1 MLLEWKL
8 VEKIYVIGFWR
19 KGLQSREQVGN
30 NRELIRVKLPINTL
44 SSQHWAMKNSL
55 IRKFVAL
62 LSILIFRFEIFKIV
76 IQHKPAFL
84 SVHNPTFLPIAILM
98 KLFVKCKV
106 VYVPH
111 ELESKRTGINF
122 MQEKYVVTIESLAKR
137 WLHHTVF
144 VSPEIEKWY
153 RSELGYTETSTIRN
167 IPINPYFGEKI
178 PESRYLKDFFR
189 LKDDDILFIYQGII
203 NQYRGIETLL
213 DVFMNQQKCHIVFMG
228 FGELT
233 DTVIESASKSKYVHY
248 HPAVEMQDIIKVT
261 SSADVS
267 LFFVDTPITK
277 SYELTT
283 ANKFYEGIIAGTPFV
298 ISNNF
303 SYMSD
308 ENQLYNLGW
317 SLPPQKTLLEQ
328 FIKDID
334 RDAIESMKK
343 NCLAYGSKISWK
355 EEAQKLK
362 FIYDN

>member
-19 KGLQSREQVGN
+19 KGLQSREQVGE

-44 SSQHWAMKNSL
+44 SAQHWAMRNSI

-62 LSILIFRFEIFKIV
+62 LSIVVFRFIIFNIV
-76 IQHKPAFL
+76 IQHKPTFI

-98 KLFVKCKV
+98 KLFVTCKV

-122 MQEKYVVTIESLAKR
+122 MHEKYVVVVESLAKR
-137 WLHHTVF
+137 WLHHSVF

-153 RSELGYTETSTIRN
+153 RTELRYTETSTIRN
-167 IPINPYFGEKI
+167 IPINPFFGEKI
-178 PESRYLKDFFR
+178 PESRYLKDFFN
-189 LKDDDILFIYQGII
+189 LKDSDIFFIYQGII
-203 NQYRGIETLL
+203 NQYRGIENLL
-213 DVFMNQQKCHIVFMG
+213 EVFMNQEKCHIVFMG

-233 DTVIESASKSKYVHY
+233 DMVIESSSKSKYVHY
-248 HPAVEMQDIIKVT
+248 HPAVDMQDIIKVT

-303 SYMSD
+303 SYMSG
-308 ENQLYNLGW
+308 ENQMHNLGW
-317 SLPPQKTLLEQ
+317 SLPPQLPILKQ
-328 FIKDID
+328 FINDID
-334 RDAIESMKK
+334 RASIELMKK
-343 NCLAYGSKISWK
+343 NCLSYGSKISWK
-355 EEAQKLK
+355 VEAQKLK
-362 FIYDN
+362 FIYGN